1 MVTFLKIGWIYTK
14 MFLNVSQEHLA
25 KLEMNLIVIKGQKGF
40 LKPCHQCS
48 KKKHSKALKN
58 N

>member
-1 MVTFLKIGWIYTK
+1 